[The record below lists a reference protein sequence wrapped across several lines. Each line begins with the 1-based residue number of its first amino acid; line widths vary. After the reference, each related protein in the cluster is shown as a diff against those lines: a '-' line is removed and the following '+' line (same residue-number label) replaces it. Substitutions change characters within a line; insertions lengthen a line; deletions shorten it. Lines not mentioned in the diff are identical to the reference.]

1 MKFGS
6 VSLRDF
12 VVSLSI
18 CHFSRYV
25 MEASGNVRTLT
36 INKTTL
42 ADDAAYECVVG
53 EDKSFTEVFVKGPP
67 SLYS

>member
-1 MKFGS
+1 
-6 VSLRDF
+6 
-12 VVSLSI
+12 
-18 CHFSRYV
+18 
-25 MEASGNVRTLT
+25 MEANGNVRTLT